1 MTEWL
6 RYETKRGDKL
16 LKHINKA
23 LGIGLFVVVWQMISI
38 ASTSPAIPGAEE
50 IFSRL
55 GDILQD
61 RKTIDHM
68 IASMKI
74 ILMGISIAV
83 LFGISVAIVMSMFEA
98 VRLALSP
105 LLESLRGVA
114 ALTLF
119 PLLIATLGIGDI
131 SRVFVIFWTAWPSV
145 LISTINGLD
154 TERQLVEAAQSCG
167 ANKLQEFMYIRIPLA
182 IPSMINGIRIGISG
196 GFISLIA
203 AEMLGATKGIGY
215 MLLWASHAF
224 DFKAVYA
231 YIILIA
237 LISGLMNL
245 AMLKIEKKV
254 KEKLI

>member
-1 MTEWL
+1 M
-6 RYETKRGDKL
+6 
-16 LKHINKA
+16 LKNINKT
-23 LGIGLFVVVWQMISI
+23 LGIGFFVIVWQVLSL
-38 ASTSPAIPGAEE
+38 ASTNPALPGAEE
-50 IFSRL
+50 IFGKL
-55 GDILQD
+55 CGILQD
-61 RKTIDHM
+61 RKTFIHM
-68 IASMKI
+68 LSSMKI
-74 ILMGISIAV
+74 ILMGISAAV
-83 LFGISVAIVMSMFEA
+83 AFGIAIAILMSMFES

-131 SRVFVIFWTAWPSV
+131 SRVFVIFWTSWPSV
-145 LISTINGLD
+145 LISTMNGLD
-154 TERQLVEAAQSCG
+154 SEKELIEAAQSCG
-167 ANKLQEFMYIRIPLA
+167 ASKLQEYLHIRIPLA
-182 IPSMINGIRIGISG
+182 LPSMINGIRIGISG

-237 LISGLMNL
+237 LMGGLMNFV
-245 AMLKIEKKV
+245 MLKIEQKV
-254 KEKLI
+254 KEKLV

>member
-1 MTEWL
+1 M
-6 RYETKRGDKL
+6 

-23 LGIGLFVVVWQMISI
+23 LGIGLFVFVWQMISLT
-38 ASTSPAIPGAEE
+38 SSSPALPEVGE
-50 IFSRL
+50 IFGKLS
-55 GDILQD
+55 DILQD
-61 RKTIDHM
+61 RKTYVHIL
-68 IASMKI
+68 ASVKI
-74 ILMGISIAV
+74 VSMGIAVAVVFGITIAV
-83 LFGISVAIVMSMFEA
+83 IMSMFEP

-105 LLESLRGVA
+105 LFESLRGVA

-154 TERQLVEAAQSCG
+154 TDKLLVEAAQDCG
-167 ANKLQEFMYIRIPLA
+167 ASKLQEYRYVRIPLA
-182 IPSMINGIRIGISG
+182 IPAMINGIRIGISG

-215 MLLWASHAF
+215 MLLWSSHAF
-224 DFKAVYA
+224 DFKGVYA

-237 LISGLMNL
+237 LIGGFMNL
-245 AMLKIEKKV
+245 AMLKIERKV
-254 KEKLI
+254 KENLV

>member
-1 MTEWL
+1 M
-6 RYETKRGDKL
+6 

-23 LGIGLFVVVWQMISI
+23 LGIGLFAVVWQMLSVT
-38 ASTSPAIPGAEE
+38 STNPALPGIEE
-50 IFSRL
+50 IL
-55 GDILQD
+55 GKLCDILQD
-61 RKTIDHM
+61 RKTFVHA

-74 ILMGISIAV
+74 VLMGITFAV
-83 LFGISVAIVMSMFEA
+83 VFGISTAILMSMLEP
-98 VRLALSP
+98 VRLAMSP
-105 LLESLRGVA
+105 LIESLRGVA

-154 TERQLVEAAQSCG
+154 TEKSLVEAAQSCG
-167 ANKLQEFMYIRIPLA
+167 ANKLQEYRYIRIPLA

-215 MLLWASHAF
+215 MLLWSSHAF

-237 LISGLMNL
+237 LMGGLMNL
-245 AMLKIEKKV
+245 VMLKIEKKV
-254 KEKLI
+254 KENLV

>member
-1 MTEWL
+1 M
-6 RYETKRGDKL
+6 

-23 LGIGLFVVVWQMISI
+23 LGIGLFVVVWQMISMT
-38 ASTSPAIPGAEE
+38 STNPALPGAEE
-50 IFSRL
+50 IFGRL
-55 GDILQD
+55 WNILQD
-61 RKTIDHM
+61 SKTFNHM
-68 IASMKI
+68 LSSMKI
-74 ILMGISIAV
+74 ILMGISAAV
-83 LFGISVAIVMSMFEA
+83 IFGIAIAILMSMFEA
-98 VRLALSP
+98 VRLAMSP

-119 PLLIATLGIGDI
+119 PLLIATIGIGDI

-145 LISTINGLD
+145 LISTMNGLES
-154 TERQLVEAAQSCG
+154 ERQLVEAAQSCG
-167 ANKLQEFMYIRIPLA
+167 ANKLQEYLHIRIPLA
-182 IPSMINGIRIGISG
+182 IPAMINGIRIGISG

-215 MLLWASHAF
+215 MLLWSSHAF

-237 LISGLMNL
+237 IMGGLMNL

-254 KEKLI
+254 KENLI

>member
-1 MTEWL
+1 M
-6 RYETKRGDKL
+6 

-23 LGIGLFVVVWQMISI
+23 LGIGLFVVVWQVISL
-38 ASTSPAIPGAEE
+38 TTTNPALPGGEE
-50 IFSRL
+50 IL
-55 GDILQD
+55 KKLAYILQD
-61 RKTIDHM
+61 RKTLDHA

-74 ILMGISIAV
+74 IMMGISLAVIFGISIA
-83 LFGISVAIVMSMFEA
+83 IIMSMFEP
-98 VRLALSP
+98 VRLAMTP

-154 TERQLVEAAQSCG
+154 TDQVLVEAAQSCG
-167 ANKLQEFMYIRIPLA
+167 ANKLQEYLYIRIPLA
-182 IPSMINGIRIGISG
+182 IPAMINGIRIGISG

-215 MLLWASHAF
+215 MLLWSSHAF

-237 LISGLMNL
+237 LMGGLMNL
-245 AMLKIEKKV
+245 AMLKIEKRV
-254 KEKLI
+254 KEKLV

>member
-1 MTEWL
+1 M
-6 RYETKRGDKL
+6 
-16 LKHINKA
+16 LKHMNKA
-23 LGIGLFVVVWQMISI
+23 LGIGLFVFVWQMISLT
-38 ASTSPAIPGAEE
+38 SSSPALPEVGE
-50 IFSRL
+50 IFGKL

-61 RKTIDHM
+61 RKTYVHM
-68 IASMKI
+68 LASVKI
-74 ILMGISIAV
+74 VSMGIAVAVVFGITIAV
-83 LFGISVAIVMSMFEA
+83 IMSMFEP

-105 LLESLRGVA
+105 LFESLRGVA

-154 TERQLVEAAQSCG
+154 TDKLLVEAAQDCG
-167 ANKLQEFMYIRIPLA
+167 ASKLQEYRYVRIPLA
-182 IPSMINGIRIGISG
+182 IPAMINGIRIGISG

-215 MLLWASHAF
+215 MLLWSSHAF

-237 LISGLMNL
+237 LIGGFMNL
-245 AMLKIEKKV
+245 AMLKIERKV
-254 KEKLI
+254 KENLV

>member
-1 MTEWL
+1 MKLYKKKE
-6 RYETKRGDKL
+6 GDKL

-23 LGIGLFVVVWQMISI
+23 LGIGLFVVVWQMISL
-38 ASTSPAIPGAEE
+38 ASTNPALPGAEE
-50 IFSRL
+50 ILFRL

-61 RKTIDHM
+61 RKTFDHM
-68 IASMKI
+68 LSSMKI
-74 ILMGISIAV
+74 VLMGISVAV
-83 LFGISVAIVMSMFEA
+83 VFGIIIAIVMSMFEA
-98 VRLALSP
+98 VRLAMSP

-145 LISTINGLD
+145 LISTINGLN

-167 ANKLQEFMYIRIPLA
+167 ANKLQEYLYIRIPLA
-182 IPSMINGIRIGISG
+182 IPAMINGIRIGISG

-215 MLLWASHAF
+215 MLLWSSHAF
-224 DFKAVYA
+224 DFKSVYA

-237 LISGLMNL
+237 ALGGLLNFG
-245 AMLKIEKKV
+245 MLKIENKV
-254 KEKLI
+254 KENLV